1 MASCRKP
8 TLMENSE
15 NQLDEKTTERAHEAT
30 HMNFPPSNWLAY
42 PPRIELTPSKQKQ
55 TPWPVKTTLTE

>member
-1 MASCRKP
+1 
-8 TLMENSE
+8 MENSE

-55 TPWPVKTTLTE
+55 IPWPVKTTLTE